1 MGWTGND
8 EGLRSSRD
16 LQLEQSLGAVLHR
29 TSVDRLHLVKVGHV
43 CRLQQ
48 VNRGGTAHVL
58 DQQEITKVK
67 KVCSNVAQSPVHQ
80 TTQSTLHFTPG
91 RPVHS
96 NANVTYLGSIQ
107 PHCNY
112 CDKTICAHIKILLKN
127 LSF

>member
-80 TTQSTLHFTPG
+80 TTQSTLHFTPWQTCSFQRQRYLSG
-91 RPVHS
+91 KHS
-96 NANVTYLGSIQ
+96 ATLQLLREDYLCTY
-107 PHCNY
+107 
-112 CDKTICAHIKILLKN
+112 
-127 LSF
+127 